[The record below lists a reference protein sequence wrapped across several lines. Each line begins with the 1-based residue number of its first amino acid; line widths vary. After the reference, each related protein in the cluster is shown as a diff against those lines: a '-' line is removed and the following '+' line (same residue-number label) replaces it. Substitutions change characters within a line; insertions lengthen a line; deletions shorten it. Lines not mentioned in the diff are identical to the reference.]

1 VPHLVARPPR
11 KEKRIFRSKS
21 DFACFFDFYQDNPQP
36 LRVAKLSFER
46 GNSIMNNISSL
57 MRELNALV
65 ESRTFTAEAAGGIA
79 KLRDQAIAAEKKIA
93 DLEDQLKNARTSNSA
108 LDSNNAKLN
117 ARLNEW
123 KAREESL
130 AAREKKMTELE
141 RDLAVAN
148 AKGAA
153 FDEIRY
159 AN

>member
-1 VPHLVARPPR
+1 
-11 KEKRIFRSKS
+11 
-21 DFACFFDFYQDNPQP
+21 
-36 LRVAKLSFER
+36 
-46 GNSIMNNISSL
+46 MNNISSL

-65 ESRTFTAEAAGGIA
+65 ESRTLFRNVASCIA

-153 FDEIRY
+153 FDEINKRML
-159 AN
+159 ANRILREDIYHSNQVPIPTQHGGYMHASQTETKQRTVKDEA